1 MKSEE
6 LYKKLS
12 DMQVDRDVTDVSI
25 VYQLPLSKAL
35 YNGDGWVDSQIVKY
49 LCLKYHCGFVQ
60 WADRYNNFFL
70 YFCII
75 GEPANICSVVANAV
89 GNGVYLEEY
98 EWRDDI

>member
-12 DMQVDRDVTDVSI
+12 DMQVDREVTDVSI
-25 VYQLPLSKAL
+25 VYQLSLSKAL
-35 YNGDGWVDSQIVKY
+35 YNGDGWVDGQIVKY
-49 LCLKYHCGFVQ
+49 LCQKYDCGFVQ
-60 WADRYNNFFL
+60 WVDRFNNFFL

-75 GEPANICSVVANAV
+75 GTPMNICSVVTNAV

-98 EWRDDI
+98 KWRDDI